1 MKRANARLL
10 AGLAVCGVAFPSL
23 ALVHA
28 RDFWTLD
35 AFGLSVAVLGV
46 IAFLFS
52 MIDTKRRSIKRMLT
66 ESEALLDR
74 ETQLHTIFDNVQTGI
89 LVIDATTHNI
99 VDANPTALRLIGMPR
114 EKLIGQT
121 CHQNICP
128 AEVGRCPITD
138 LGQQVHNAD
147 KVLLTSSGE
156 RLSVIKTAV
165 LVQQGGQNRIIECI
179 TDITQRKQAEET
191 LRQSRTELEQTN
203 KQLEEMIDRANQ
215 MALQAEAASAAKSEF
230 LANMSHEIRTPMTA
244 ILGFS
249 EVLSD
254 EVMCCPVCP
263 SLSQCP
269 RREKGIDALSTIR
282 RSGEHLLQIIN
293 DILDISKIESDRLD
307 VKRVACSPLQV
318 LAEVQ
323 SLMEAPGQGEKP
335 LPAMQL
341 FRSHPRND
349 YVGLRHVFIK
359 SWSTWWATPL
369 SSPKTGTVEVTG
381 RLLRQKRMR
390 PAPSALLRGT
400 RYGHRPDARAD
411 AETVQ
416 TVFASRRIPDAPI
429 QRHGSWT
436 CD

>member
-1 MKRANARLL
+1 M
-10 AGLAVCGVAFPSL
+10 
-23 ALVHA
+23 
-28 RDFWTLD
+28 
-35 AFGLSVAVLGV
+35 
-46 IAFLFS
+46 
-52 MIDTKRRSIKRMLT
+52 
-66 ESEALLDR
+66 LDR

-99 VDANPTALRLIGMPR
+99 VDANPTALQLIGIPR

-147 KVLLTSSGE
+147 KVLLTSSGA

-203 KQLEEMIDRANQ
+203 KQLEEMIDHANQ

-249 EVLSD
+249 EVLND

-269 RREKGIDALSTIR
+269 RREKGVDALSTIR
-282 RSGEHLLQIIN
+282 RSGEHLLQVIN

-307 VKRVACSPLQV
+307 VRRVACSPLQM

-323 SLMEAPGQGEKP
+323 SLMEVRAKAKNLSLRCNFTGPIPETIMSDPTRIHQI
-335 LPAMQL
+335 LVNL
-341 FRSHPRND
+341 
-349 YVGLRHVFIK
+349 VGNAIK
-359 SWSTWWATPL
+359 FTQ
-369 SSPKTGTVEVTG
+369 TGTVEVTG
-381 RLLRQKRMR
+381 RLLGKDECGRS
-390 PAPSALLRGT
+390 PSALFRGT

-411 AETVQ
+411 SGNCSNRFHKWTHP
-416 TVFASRRIPDAPI
+416 RRANSAARVLDL
-429 QRHGSWT
+429 
-436 CD
+436 